1 MNRAKGPQQRTV
13 QVKRTNET
21 SRTDKFMTKLR
32 GALGLLINMCSQLI
46 KGGLHKIWLCH
57 EIVSCVRHVYEFLLG
72 KYKTACKMLKMKW
85 KK

>member
-46 KGGLHKIWLCH
+46 KGGLHKIRLCH
-57 EIVSCVRHVYEFLLG
+57 EMSIVQNSMYGTVLLFLVFV
-72 KYKTACKMLKMKW
+72 TFMSSS
-85 KK
+85 

>member
-57 EIVSCVRHVYEFLLG
+57 EMSIVQNSMYGTVLLFLVFV
-72 KYKTACKMLKMKW
+72 TFMSSS
-85 KK
+85 